1 METFLTFMLMRA
13 LMIGLVI
20 VGVAVLIAVVVVLAK
35 RAGRLDDAKRMAA
48 PIARAAGS
56 RNGTIGMVGRGAAR
70 YLDDRD
76 DDRGGQR

>member
-1 METFLTFMLMRA
+1 METLLTFMLMRA

-20 VGVAVLIAVVVVLAK
+20 VGVAVLVAVVVVLAK

-56 RNGTIGMVGRGAAR
+56 RGGALGAVGRGAAQ
-70 YLDDRD
+70 YLDTRKDQD
-76 DDRGGQR
+76 GQR